1 MAEYEVIWSCDITA
15 DSPEEAAKEALD
27 YILNTDARV
36 FGITDNITKERT
48 IVDLSTYDEPAQTPS
63 NQLELDL

>member
-36 FGITDNITKERT
+36 FGITNNKTKERT